1 MSLEINKA
9 KSYLGFAIKSKSI
22 RYGVDDICKLKKA
35 EIIIVSSDL
44 QSSSFNKISNYSI
57 KKNIEILKLSI
68 DDFQNLLDNKSVK
81 VLAILDA
88 NLASAIKKNLTNL

>member
-22 RYGVDDICKLKKA
+22 RYGVDDICKLKRA
-35 EIIIVSSDL
+35 ELIIVSSDL
-44 QSSSFNKISNYSI
+44 QNSSLSKISNFSI
-57 KKNIEILKLSI
+57 KKNIEILNLSI

>member
-35 EIIIVSSDL
+35 ELIIVSSDL

>member
-1 MSLEINKA
+1 MSLEITKA

-22 RYGVDDICKLKKA
+22 IYGVDDICKLKKA
-35 EIIIVSSDL
+35 ELLIVSSEL
-44 QSSSFNKISNYSI
+44 KNSSLRKIKAFSVKN
-57 KKNIEILKLSI
+57 NIEILNLSI

-81 VLAILDA
+81 VLAILDN